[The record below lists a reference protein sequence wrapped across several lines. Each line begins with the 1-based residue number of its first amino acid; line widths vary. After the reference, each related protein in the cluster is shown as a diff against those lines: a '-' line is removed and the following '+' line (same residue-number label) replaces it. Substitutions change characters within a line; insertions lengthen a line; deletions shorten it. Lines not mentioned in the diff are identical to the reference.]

1 MYEIFYWNFYFIM
14 YSEVIIVEIKNKA
27 IKMSFRVEEDIY
39 EILCKKVDSSGITT
53 SEYIRRLIKND
64 CGKSVEIESRE
75 DFLFRKQLIWEL
87 NHIGNNINQIVKN
100 NNAKFYSEA
109 EKKRLF
115 ELMQKIYK
123 LLE

>member
-1 MYEIFYWNFYFIM
+1 M

-39 EILCKKVDSSGITT
+39 ETLCKKVDSSGITT

>member
-1 MYEIFYWNFYFIM
+1 MMKNRTRSKQMMFRVTEDEKEMILNNSEKLGFQKFESYARKMLIDGYVINLKSADDKDLKHLM
-14 YSEVIIVEIKNKA
+14 SEV
-27 IKMSFRVEEDIY
+27 
-39 EILCKKVDSSGITT
+39 
-53 SEYIRRLIKND
+53 
-64 CGKSVEIESRE
+64 SR
-75 DFLFRKQLIWEL
+75 
-87 NHIGNNINQIVKN
+87 IGNNINQIVKN